1 MPIRLHFETLK
12 NAKQVNLSKTK
23 GLRWNSYTQT
33 KKTCREA
40 HITRLS
46 LTPVCYQGLESCGM
60 LKAAETGATEAAVR
74 YRPAYQTEVRLK
86 GPYLQD
92 HLGMARIS
100 THTKSFSSTSPL
112 LFNLKGIEYQLWW
125 ACEYANRSVFQ
136 ACLTVTQKLDI
147 LISHATMERERS
159 WNLPVFPCP
168 GTMTYVVAFFI
179 VWLQFINMPRKPLL
193 LRWCVST
200 KTTHFKINQ
209 QYILLSWHM
218 VSPFSN
224 AMLQAGPHHT

>member
-1 MPIRLHFETLK
+1 
-12 NAKQVNLSKTK
+12 
-23 GLRWNSYTQT
+23 
-33 KKTCREA
+33 
-40 HITRLS
+40 
-46 LTPVCYQGLESCGM
+46 M
-60 LKAAETGATEAAVR
+60 LKAAKTGATEAAVR
-74 YRPAYQTEVRLK
+74 YRLLYQTGVRLK
-86 GPYLQD
+86 GPFLQD

-125 ACEYANRSVFQ
+125 ACEYVNRSVFQ
-136 ACLTVTQKLDI
+136 ACLRVTQKLDI
-147 LISHATMERERS
+147 LISHAMMERELS
-159 WNLPVFPCP
+159 WNLPVFPFP

-193 LRWCVST
+193 LRGRVST

-218 VSPFSN
+218 VSSFSN